1 MKSQV
6 DKRTRQI
13 QRQYL
18 DRAVARRHCE
28 DIESYFHNE
37 LRKYIK
43 YACEEILRGS
53 VLTRGQRVDFVRGWM
68 RSYLKELRGRDLG

>member
-1 MKSQV
+1 M
-6 DKRTRQI
+6 
-13 QRQYL
+13 
-18 DRAVARRHCE
+18 ARRHCE

-43 YACEEILRGS
+43 YACEEILKGS
-53 VLTRGQRVDFVRGWM
+53 VLTRSQRVDFVRGWM